1 MPTEKRMKE
10 KINFM
15 ELLAPAGN
23 YEKLLTALNYGADA
37 VYLSG
42 KNFGLRAFAGN
53 FSNVELKKACAYAH
67 KLNKKI
73 YVTINILTRDADY
86 KGIEKYLEFLS
97 KINIDGIIVSDLG
110 LISFVRKNFPE
121 INIHV
126 STQANVTNLQTALF
140 LAELGVKR
148 IVLARELS
156 LKEISKIAKAL
167 AGRVEI
173 ECFVHGAMCMA
184 YSGRCL
190 LSNYLTGRDANRGE
204 CVQACRWKYFIR
216 EESRQDELEVEEDDK
231 GTYILNSKDLCMI
244 EHLDKLQKAG
254 VASLKIEGRMKSSY
268 YVACVTN
275 AYRKAIDM
283 LPKRAGEDFVK
294 ELEKTSHRRFTT
306 GFYFDEEDRQFRQS
320 SSPFQTYEF
329 VGVVK
334 KYKNGKV
341 FVEQRN
347 FFKEGDVLEILSPC
361 DEVFNKKIVVKNLK
375 NQAGE
380 KIEKANSAQ
389 MNISFDCDLKLQRGD
404 ILRKKCVKE

>member
-1 MPTEKRMKE
+1 
-10 KINFM
+10 M
-15 ELLAPAGN
+15 ELLSPAGN
-23 YEKLLTALNYGADA
+23 YEKFLTALAYGADA

-42 KNFGLRAFAGN
+42 KDFGLRAFAGN
-53 FSNVELKKACAYAH
+53 FSNAEIKKACTYAH
-67 KLNKKI
+67 GLNKKV
-73 YVTINILTRDADY
+73 YVTINILTRDTDFS
-86 KGIEKYLEFLS
+86 KIKKYLDFLS
-97 KINIDGIIVSDLG
+97 KVKVDGIIVSDLG
-110 LISFVRKNFPE
+110 LIAFIRKNFPD
-121 INIHV
+121 INVHV
-126 STQANVTNLQTALF
+126 STQANVTNLQTAML

-156 LKEISKIAKAL
+156 LKEISKIAKSL
-167 AGRVEI
+167 SGKVEI

-216 EESRQDELEVEEDDK
+216 EESRQDELEVEEDSK

-244 EHLDKLQKAG
+244 EHLDELQKAG

-275 AYRKAIDM
+275 AYRRALDM
-283 LPKRAGEDFVK
+283 LPKKAGEDFVK

-306 GFYFDEEDRQFRQS
+306 GFYFDEVDRQFRET

-329 VGVVK
+329 VGLVK
-334 KYKNGKV
+334 DFKNNQV

-347 FFKEGDVLEILSPC
+347 FFKEGDTLEVLSPN
-361 DEVFNKKIVVKNLK
+361 DNVFNKTIIVKNLK
-375 NQAGE
+375 NEFGE
-380 KIEKANSAQ
+380 HIEKANSAQ
-389 MNISFDCDLKLQRGD
+389 MKISFDCQLKLQKGD
-404 ILRKKCVKE
+404 ILRKKCLNKNA